1 MKWLRTESYHIPTIL
16 AISLHLGIV
25 IVGLVVADFSS
36 SEPPEP
42 KRPPIVNATV
52 VDVSETIIG
61 KREAEQRAAEQAA
74 LAEERRRQAQQKAD
88 SERRALEERRN
99 QLAREKQA
107 QEAAKQKELER
118 QRQTQK
124 LEQERSA
131 KQAEEK
137 RRLEKQLAE
146 KQLAERQLAEKQR
159 IEEQAR
165 KEAEAK
171 RAQEERQRQQEE
183 QRLEQERLRQ
193 AEAARI
199 AEQKR
204 AEEAA
209 AQAAAEEEKKRAA
222 EEAQMVQSISSLIN
236 SRVAAVWSRPPSAR
250 NNMRTQ
256 LRIDFLPNGEVLNVQ
271 IMKGSG
277 DALFDARA
285 VDAVYKVRRIE
296 ELAQVDSYVFERNFR
311 TVELIFNPQDLRN

>member
-52 VDVSETIIG
+52 VDLSETIIG

-74 LAEERRRQAQQKAD
+74 LAEKRRREAQQKAEN
-88 SERRALEERRN
+88 ERRALEEKRN
-99 QLAREKQA
+99 QIAREKQA

-199 AEQKR
+199 AEQKK

>member
-118 QRQTQK
+118 QRQAQK
-124 LEQERSA
+124 LEQERAA

-183 QRLEQERLRQ
+183 QRLEQERQRQ
-193 AEAARI
+193 AEAAKI

-209 AQAAAEEEKKRAA
+209 AQAAAEEKKKKAA

>member
-1 MKWLRTESYHIPTIL
+1 MKWLRTESYHIPTVL

-25 IVGLVVADFSS
+25 VAGFVFADFSS

-74 LAEERRRQAQQKAD
+74 VAEERRRQAQQKAE

-118 QRQTQK
+118 QRQAQK

-146 KQLAERQLAEKQR
+146 KQLAQRQLAEKQR
-159 IEEQAR
+159 IEEQVR

-183 QRLEQERLRQ
+183 HRLEQERQRQ

-209 AQAAAEEEKKRAA
+209 AEEERKRAA

-236 SRVAAVWSRPPSAR
+236 RRVAAVWSRPPSAR

-277 DALFDARA
+277 DALFDART

-296 ELAQVDSYVFERNFR
+296 ELAQVDSHVFERNFR
-311 TVELIFNPQDLRN
+311 KVELIFNPQDLRN